1 MYGNNIPATICE
13 QVASTAPPSVMSPE
27 REPISIGEL
36 AQAVDSIL
44 GESLSLADGSLRF
57 MSGQDSLPMEKMG
70 EPGCLRDS
78 LLRCHTQ
85 ARQLHDVLQLI
96 RKFLG

>member
-1 MYGNNIPATICE
+1 MYGNNVPATICE
-13 QVASTAPPSVMSPE
+13 QVAPTAPPLARGSE
-27 REPISIGEL
+27 REPVSIAEL
-36 AQAVDSIL
+36 AQAVDTIL

-57 MSGQDSLPMEKMG
+57 MSGQDSLPAEKMG
-70 EPGCLRDS
+70 DPGCLRDS